1 MLSFSNEEVG
11 DIIAT
16 VIIMTIINDKNEE
29 KQAVKVVSFII
40 FDSYVNFRPQGC
52 KTFFVLNLAEHDLS
66 CSPMLK
72 CQHDKTFI

>member
-1 MLSFSNEEVG
+1 MLPFSNEEVG

-16 VIIMTIINDKNEE
+16 VIKMTIIHDKNEE

-40 FDSYVNFRPQGC
+40 FDYVNFRHQGS

-66 CSPMLK
+66 CSPI
-72 CQHDKTFI
+72 C